1 MKKLVI
7 FLAIILGIVLVLFIS
22 IRTSEKETDLSYEK
36 TEVYFGCDEGKEF
49 AVTYFNSEEQ
59 QGYAEIVFNDGKSM
73 VYQTISASGAR
84 YLSED
89 ESIELWTKGD
99 EIFIKENGEEIFT
112 NCKIIEESDEEDV
125 VGLPNPAS
133 VYCVDEGGTLEIR
146 EDVDGNQTGFCIFD
160 DGSECEEWKLFNGEC
175 KKGDFFCK
183 DMCGDGVCQEIV
195 CMAVGCPCAENAES
209 CPQDCFK

>member
-7 FLAIILGIVLVLFIS
+7 FLAIIFGIVLVLFIS

-36 TEVYFGCDEGKEF
+36 IEVYFGCDENKEV
-49 AVTYFNSEEQ
+49 AVTYFNHETQ
-59 QGYAEIVFNDGKSM
+59 QGYAEIVFNNEKST
-73 VYQTISASGAR
+73 VYQVISASGAR

-99 EIFIKENGEEIFT
+99 EVFIKENGVEIFT
-112 NCKIIEESDEEDV
+112 NCKIIDKSDEENII
-125 VGLPNPAS
+125 GLPNPAS
-133 VYCVDEGGTLEIR
+133 VYCVEEGGTLEIR

-175 KKGDFFCK
+175 KKGDLFCK

-195 CMAVGCPCAENAES
+195 CMAVGCPCAENKES
-209 CPQDCFK
+209 CPQDCF